1 MGLNSRPPRTNLANY
16 QDRILRKL
24 GLRNAGP
31 ELSQLGHAAGS
42 GLESALVR
50 RSLLNVHKW
59 LLGRTVYTI
68 VIHTHSVRT
77 KLLSFNYDNRHVR
90 DVTGCINP
98 TFVINLTDR
107 RNLSSFYYQ
116 FSFTARIFFCIKS
129 GTCQSRK
136 KPKKFKVNFRKWHVS
151 KLNLIFLLS
160 RSLTK
165 APVSRLINNSTP
177 PHKLNS
183 RPSSS

>member
-68 VIHTHSVRT
+68 VIHIHSVRT